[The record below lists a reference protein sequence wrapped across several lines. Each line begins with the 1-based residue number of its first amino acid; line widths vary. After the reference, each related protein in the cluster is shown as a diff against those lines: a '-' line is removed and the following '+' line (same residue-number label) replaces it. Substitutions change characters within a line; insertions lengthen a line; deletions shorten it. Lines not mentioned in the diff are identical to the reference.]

1 MGWLVAGPLRLSV
14 ANSIPIVRILNVYY
28 TQPPRTAVPLME
40 KSFSKLLC
48 FVFLG
53 LGILIVVPFAAV
65 HAAQSPP
72 QIISYQGRLADSD
85 GDLLGSASGT
95 SYNFKFSI
103 WSTSTVDTGTQ
114 LWPASGPTSYAATVR
129 QGVFNVNIGD
139 TANGYPDSL
148 NLDFSTSTALYLQVE
163 VDNGSS
169 FEELSPRQR
178 ITSVVF
184 SLLSGAVSG
193 TGQSSFGTTT
203 PITNSMVTIEAT
215 STQAIGLSIRGIAS
229 QLANLFQIQNSA
241 GTNLFVVNNSGNVG
255 VGTTTATR
263 KFNVFDSSSAPQF
276 RVSQGDSV
284 YGELYVVP
292 VTGDLRISS
301 TGGNIRQNNENLWV
315 CSGDGCAMD
324 ATPPA
329 GQGNLIVENSFIF
342 DNGFKFKQD
351 SASTTMYDALDNPIL
366 QFDDGE

>member
-1 MGWLVAGPLRLSV
+1 MAT
-14 ANSIPIVRILNVYY
+14 RIL
-28 TQPPRTAVPLME
+28 
-40 KSFSKLLC
+40 
-48 FVFLG
+48 
-53 LGILIVVPFAAV
+53 
-65 HAAQSPP
+65 
-72 QIISYQGRLADSD
+72 
-85 GDLLGSASGT
+85 
-95 SYNFKFSI
+95 SI
-103 WSTSTVDTGTQ
+103 WIFQ
-114 LWPASGPTSYAATVR
+114 RA
-129 QGVFNVNIGD
+129 
-139 TANGYPDSL
+139 
-148 NLDFSTSTALYLQVE
+148 
-163 VDNGSS
+163 
-169 FEELSPRQR
+169 PRS
-178 ITSVVF
+178 ICK
-184 SLLSGAVSG
+184 LKWIMGAVSRNFPRG
-193 TGQSSFGTTT
+193 RGSLQPSSRFSPERSAARDNPLSGPQHPL
-203 PITNSMVTIEAT
+203 PIPWSR